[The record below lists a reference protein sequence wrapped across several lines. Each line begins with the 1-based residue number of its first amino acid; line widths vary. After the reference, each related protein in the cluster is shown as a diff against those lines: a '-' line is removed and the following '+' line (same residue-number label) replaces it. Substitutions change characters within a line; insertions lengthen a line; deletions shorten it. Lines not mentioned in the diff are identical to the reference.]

1 MNEFSAK
8 QDNSGVCWFCG
19 QAISDLACGN
29 CGNCDNGRRK
39 DKRKKSKP
47 TYAEL
52 ESENAELKEHAAD
65 WKATEAWLIG
75 GRIVK
80 LEARLKHTHKECEV
94 CTMTCL
100 DTLGDGICE
109 GCGGHVWQEEL

>member
-8 QDNSGVCWFCG
+8 QDNSGLCWFCG

-52 ESENAELKEHAAD
+52 EAENKALREENAQLCGFDSYAEQQ
-65 WKATEAWLIG
+65 EAL
-75 GRIVK
+75 
-80 LEARLKHTHKECEV
+80 
-94 CTMTCL
+94 
-100 DTLGDGICE
+100 LG
-109 GCGGHVWQEEL
+109 VQK